1 MKQLGFHIT
10 LALRA
15 LQSNRL
21 RFVLTVSI
29 IALGLWALIGIL
41 TCIEVLKLSVNS
53 NFSRLGANTFQITN
67 EVIKRN
73 RRGREP
79 QQKKIIKYEEARQF
93 KEQYDFPATIGLSMR
108 GSSTAEV
115 RWGTEKTNPNITTMG
130 VDENYLT
137 ITNTPLDA
145 GRNFTPSELQSGATI
160 CIIGSGIAQKFFK
173 NKPQQAI
180 DKVISIGEMKY
191 RIIGVSGSK
200 GGSMLLNADNLILL
214 PIQNARA
221 VYGSKKSIVLSVQLT
236 NVQQKTF
243 AADEAEGLLRRI
255 RKIPIGDA
263 TDFTIIQNDGLTA
276 NLLEVINYIGMAA
289 LVIGIITLV
298 GSIIGLMN
306 IMLVSVSER
315 TREIGI
321 NKALGAP
328 SASIKS
334 QFLTESILISIT
346 GGAIGIL
353 LGILTGNLL
362 GLLFDTGFVIPWMW
376 ISIGVALCAIVG
388 VISGIFPALKASKLD
403 PIVALRYE

>member
-1 MKQLGFHIT
+1 MKQLGFHVT

-21 RFVLTVSI
+21 RFALTVSI

-79 QQKKIIKYEEARQF
+79 QQNKIIKYEDARQF
-93 KEQYDFPATIGLSMR
+93 KEQYSFPATIGLSMR

-115 RWGTEKTNPNITTMG
+115 RWGAEKTNPNITTMG
-130 VDENYLT
+130 VDENYLS
-137 ITNTPLDA
+137 ITNTELDA

-160 CIIGSGIAQKFFK
+160 CIIGNGIAKKLFK

-214 PIQNARA
+214 PLQNARA
-221 VYGSKKSIVLSVQLT
+221 VYGSKKSIVLSIQLA
-236 NVQQKTF
+236 NVLQKPF

-263 TDFTIIQNDGLTA
+263 ADFTIIQNDGLTA

-376 ISIGVALCAIVG
+376 ISIGVALCATVG
-388 VISGIFPALKASKLD
+388 VVSGIFPALKASKLD